1 MLLPRFELDGKP
13 QMTPALKT
21 LGMDAAFG
29 GSYEGINPALTLTA
43 VEQMGFVSVGEKGM
57 EAAAA
62 TYAAFNDSWSEPPFG
77 PVILDRPFL
86 WLVRENG
93 GGAILFAG
101 VVSDP
106 R

>member
-1 MLLPRFELDGKP
+1 
-13 QMTPALKT
+13 
-21 LGMDAAFG
+21 
-29 GSYEGINPALTLTA
+29 
-43 VEQMGFVSVGEKGM
+43 M

-62 TYAAFNDSWSEPPFG
+62 TYAAFTDSYSEPPFG

-86 WLVRENG
+86 WLVREHG

-101 VVSDP
+101 VVTDP